1 MITII
6 SYLLLTNYG
15 SEYTGWLYVLPVLTD
30 LVLLGKIEGFVK

>member
-15 SEYTGWLYVLPVLTD
+15 GDYTGWLYVLPVLTD
-30 LVLLGKIEGFVK
+30 LVLLGKIEGFGK

>member
-15 SEYTGWLYVLPVLTD
+15 EDYTGWLYVLPVITD
-30 LVLLGKIEGFVK
+30 LVLLGKIEGFGK

>member
-15 SEYTGWLYVLPVLTD
+15 GDYIGWLYVLPVFTD
-30 LVLLGKIEGFVK
+30 LVLLGKIEGFGK